1 MSRSACHSKAGMHV
15 RWWDKWRL
23 SSKQRRVAAL
33 EQRMLHMERLL
44 EQRHAA
50 HIDIHVDTIHVDS
63 ASLERLMFRLGHLDI
78 EELSGSLNLGNNFGS
93 RVVQSDAASTDEQG
107 GRAEK
112 SPQPSQPRQG
122 GGQPHPA
129 VHQERGS
136 REKARPGEIRSTQ
149 TGYTFSLPKRGSDC
163 APTAKSVPVNG
174 RQPDGWSAQSDRSET
189 NRSER

>member
-50 HIDIHVDTIHVDS
+50 HVDIHVDTIHVDS
-63 ASLERLMFRLGHLDI
+63 VSLERLMFRLGHLDI

-93 RVVQSDAASTDEQG
+93 RVVQSDAASPDEQG

-112 SPQPSQPRQG
+112 SPQPSQP
-122 GGQPHPA
+122 PLL
-129 VHQERGS
+129 VDS
-136 REKARPGEIRSTQ
+136 LIRLST
-149 TGYTFSLPKRGSDC
+149 KRG
-163 APTAKSVPVNG
+163 G
-174 RQPDGWSAQSDRSET
+174 RGRKLARERFGRRRLVIHFRFQSEVATVLLRPKVS
-189 NRSER
+189 R